1 MKNVIRLSQFGFLAV
16 RGKDTKPFMQ
26 GYTTCDVEKLSDTGN
41 IGAIC
46 NLQGRMITNFR
57 IAEIEDGLLLRMHR
71 SRVQD
76 TMTFLSKYIVFSK
89 AELVDASGQ
98 WQCFGMF
105 GDNGTPGPGQIQ
117 QQVNSD
123 RFELWRQE
131 DISEATSD
139 AAVWQELDCREGLAW
154 VQDIT
159 ANIYLPQMF
168 NLHNLGGVDFAK
180 GCYLGQEIVARA
192 HYRGTL
198 KRQLHHGVSP
208 AAIQVGADLLREDG
222 RNIGQVVAAAPST
235 ATQLDSWEVL
245 AVLQNPGESPV
256 SLQSGNGQSLE
267 FSPFQI
273 PGR

>member
-1 MKNVIRLSQFGFLAV
+1 MTPLV
-16 RGKDTKPFMQ
+16 RVRF
-26 GYTTCDVEKLSDTGN
+26 CNRSD
-41 IGAIC
+41 
-46 NLQGRMITNFR
+46 
-57 IAEIEDGLLLRMHR
+57 
-71 SRVQD
+71 
-76 TMTFLSKYIVFSK
+76 
-89 AELVDASGQ
+89 
-98 WQCFGMF
+98 
-105 GDNGTPGPGQIQ
+105 
-117 QQVNSD
+117 SD
-123 RFELWRQE
+123 RFELWSQE
-131 DISEATSD
+131 DIGEAISD

-208 AAIQVGADLLREDG
+208 AAIQIGTDLLREDG

-245 AVLQNPGESPV
+245 AVLQIPARVRYPCS
-256 SLQSGNGQSLE
+256 
-267 FSPFQI
+267 QI
-273 PGR
+273 MDNHWNSHRSKCQDIHDCSYSAH

>member
-16 RGKDTKPFMQ
+16 RGKDARPFMQ
-26 GYTTCDVEKLSDTGN
+26 GYTTCDVEQLSDTGN

-57 IAEIEDGLLLRMHR
+57 IADIEDGLLLRMHR

-76 TMTFLSKYIVFSK
+76 AMTFLSKYIVFSK

-98 WQCFGMF
+98 WQCFGLIS
-105 GDNGTPGPGQIQ
+105 DNDPPGPGQIQ

-123 RFELWRQE
+123 RFELWSQD
-131 DISEATSD
+131 DIGEATSD

-245 AVLQNPGESPV
+245 AVLQNPGESSV
-256 SLQSGNGQSLE
+256 SVQSGNGQSLE
-267 FSPFQI
+267 FSPF
-273 PGR
+273 